1 MNCVTPPE
9 KPTVPPRKKW
19 CAGSRIQLAGLV
31 KQELIPCGLFGALAG
46 QPGVGFV
53 VLLRVAALE
62 PGLLSANRGPM
73 YRLSSESDRTAR
85 SCGIFSKKRPKL
97 KKIFVLRLPQ
107 GSTMMPARG
116 AQLPGKLKALSS
128 PMIRC
133 CSQRRPSFR
142 VMYLESC

>member
-53 VLLRVAALE
+53 ALLKAAVLE

-73 YRLSSESDRTAR
+73 SRPSSESDRTAR

-97 KKIFVLRLPQ
+97 KNIFVLRLHQ
-107 GSTMMPARG
+107 GCTMIQASG
-116 AQLPGKLKALSS
+116 AQLGGE
-128 PMIRC
+128 
-133 CSQRRPSFR
+133 
-142 VMYLESC
+142 V